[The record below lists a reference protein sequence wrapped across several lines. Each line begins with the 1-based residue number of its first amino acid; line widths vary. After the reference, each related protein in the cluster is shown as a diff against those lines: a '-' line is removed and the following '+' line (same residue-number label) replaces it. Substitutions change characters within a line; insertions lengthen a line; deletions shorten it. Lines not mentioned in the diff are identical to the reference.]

1 LVELVT
7 VVVILGVIAAIAIPR
22 VSMFGETATEASL
35 QQSLAI
41 MTKAVQHY
49 RAEHDGAV
57 PANQDQLLK
66 YTNRAG
72 TTSDTPSSAFPFG
85 PYISKMPALTLG
97 SRRGETG
104 ISASDTPG
112 ASDGG
117 WVVNDVTGQVRANL
131 GDGELASDGS
141 PLNALGAGEL
151 LRK

>member
-1 LVELVT
+1 
-7 VVVILGVIAAIAIPR
+7 
-22 VSMFGETATEASL
+22 
-35 QQSLAI
+35 
-41 MTKAVQHY
+41 
-49 RAEHDGAV
+49 
-57 PANQDQLLK
+57 LLK

-131 GDGELASDGS
+131 GDGELASDGT
-141 PLNALGAGEL
+141 PLNALGAGKL